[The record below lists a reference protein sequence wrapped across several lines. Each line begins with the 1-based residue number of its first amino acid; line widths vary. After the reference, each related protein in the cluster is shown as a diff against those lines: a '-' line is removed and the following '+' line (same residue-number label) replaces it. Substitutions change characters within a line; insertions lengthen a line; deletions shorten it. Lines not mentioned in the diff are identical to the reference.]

1 MKQLVILCLLSLP
14 AQAQRQ
20 ELPEQAP
27 TAPENQTQ
35 PLPRSKDDQKKS
47 AKKTK
52 PTYDPTGKFEQR
64 LEQNRARIVEAR
76 KKARERARA
85 RQEDKK
91 PEGPALVVPSHSSP
105 KRELSGKWAL
115 KEESLKEALIW
126 HFQKTVG
133 EGATFKLG
141 KVKGNYIISI
151 SPDLTRLSVVWEK
164 WKMDSI
170 TTRGESSVT
179 LSVSVEGS
187 QEYEILQITDG
198 NSPKARQFVIKLLED
213 KTTSA
218 SFFQG
223 TKMRTKV
230 DLPSLSTGHWSL
242 HEGIFHLQGS
252 DWKTAWKFSPHPAE

>member
-187 QEYEILQITDG
+187 QEYEILQIIDG

-230 DLPSLSTGHWSL
+230 DLPSLSTSHWSL